1 MQLILLIAPKRY
13 LSVSESADRFKYLA
27 DIFIC
32 VHSLH
37 TKKYM
42 QVNRMVKPKM
52 MPTQIRL
59 PEQVFKSLHTLRAA
73 GYLPSAVMRVAIEKA
88 VQEKIAE
95 IEARK

>member
-1 MQLILLIAPKRY
+1 
-13 LSVSESADRFKYLA
+13 
-27 DIFIC
+27 
-32 VHSLH
+32 
-37 TKKYM
+37 
-42 QVNRMVKPKM
+42 MVKPKM